1 MVSPVEVI
9 WIVPLSA
16 TAQLLLPG
24 TEVMAVP
31 VQLIMPLLPSVAVA
45 EPLPDIAMLPMQ
57 VAANVPETDVAVMLV
72 IVHVN
77 PPHVPGWP
85 IMDFVEENDV
95 PVFRLVLSSDVV
107 TAAVV
112 EGVVATLPHA
122 VVTNS
127 AAKDTTDKSL
137 ERMGGILACL

>member
-31 VQLIMPLLPSVAVA
+31 VQLIMPLLPRVAVA
-45 EPLPDIAMLPMQ
+45 DPVPLICVLPLQ
-57 VAANVPETDVAVMLV
+57 VAANVPDTEFTVRLV
-72 IVHVN
+72 IVHEK
-77 PPHVPGWP
+77 PPHVPCWAV
-85 IMDFVEENDV
+85 IDCVDANV

-127 AAKDTTDKSL
+127 AAKDATDKSL
-137 ERMGGILACL
+137 ERIGGIVACL